1 MKKLIAISL
10 IAISATNAL
19 AALQPW
25 EDPRVNEV
33 GREPM
38 HAAFFAFEPEN
49 KSLQKKESSRFLN
62 LDGKW
67 LFHWVADADKC
78 LKDKFYMPL

>member
-1 MKKLIAISL
+1 MTGKHLPDCRGRCAVSMQSEYLIYIHKIIPNKPMKKLIAISL

-38 HAAFFAFEPEN
+38 HAAF
-49 KSLQKKESSRFLN
+49 
-62 LDGKW
+62 
-67 LFHWVADADKC
+67 
-78 LKDKFYMPL
+78 